1 MSLISNPEFSLI
13 NGQAHHSKTH
23 VDVVNPATGEHLAQV
38 SEADNQAA
46 DKALQAAAETFEKL
60 ASTTAHARSQV
71 LRKWYELVI
80 EHRQVLAEIVTK
92 EQGKPLKEALAEA
105 DYAAGFIEWYSEEA
119 KRAYGQ
125 VIPSHSQSHELT
137 TIRQGVGVVLGITPW
152 NFPLAMITRKVAPAY
167 AAGCSFIL
175 KPSEK
180 TPLAVIAL
188 AKLAIQAGMEV
199 GAFQVLV
206 TNDSKGLVAHLTES
220 PQVRKLTFTG
230 STQVGSALLKQCADT
245 VKRTSMELG
254 GNAPFIVFD
263 SADVEQAVSGLMAA
277 KFRNAG
283 QTCVAA
289 NRVFVAKGI
298 AAELLNTLT
307 QQVSTLT
314 LGNGLEQGV
323 DIGPLISLEAKQKA
337 QQLLEDALAKGASIA
352 YQGDKQNG
360 QFMAP
365 VVITGVNSTMRIFHE
380 EIFAPI
386 VSIIDF
392 EGEDE
397 VVRMANAVPEGL
409 AAYFYSNDGN
419 QIRRVS
425 QALEYGMVGINEG
438 IISNPVAPFGG
449 VKFSGLGREGAQEGL
464 LEYQEIK
471 YLCQKFS

>member
-13 NGQAHHSKTH
+13 NGQSHSSKQQ
-23 VDVVNPATGEHLAQV
+23 VDVINPATGESITQV

-46 DKALQAAAETFEKL
+46 DIALQAAAETFETL
-60 ASTTAHARSQV
+60 SNLTAHTRSKV
-71 LRKWYELVI
+71 LRKWYELVV
-80 EHRQVLAEIVTK
+80 EYRQALAEIVTK

-125 VIPSHSQSHELT
+125 VIPSHSQSHTLT

-180 TPLAVIAL
+180 TPLAAIAL

-206 TNDSKGLVAHLTES
+206 TNDSKGLVAHLTQS

-254 GNAPFIVFD
+254 GNAPFIIFD
-263 SADVEQAVSGLMAA
+263 SADIEQAISGLMAA

-289 NRVFVAKGI
+289 NRVFVAQGI
-298 AAELLNTLT
+298 AADFTDKLSR
-307 QQVSTLT
+307 QVEQLKV
-314 LGNGLEQGV
+314 GNGFEEGV
-323 DIGPLISLEAKQKA
+323 DIGPLISIEAKQKA
-337 QQLLEDALAKGASIA
+337 QRLLEDALAKGANIA
-352 YQGDKQNG
+352 YQGDNQAG

-365 VVITGVNSTMRIFHE
+365 VVITGVDNTMALFHE

-386 VSIIDF
+386 VSIISF
-392 EGEDE
+392 EQESE
-397 VVRMANAVPEGL
+397 AVKMANAVPEGL
-409 AAYFYSNDGN
+409 AAYFYSNEVN

-425 QALEYGMVGINEG
+425 AALEYGMVGINEG

-464 LEYQEIK
+464 SEYQEIK
-471 YLCQKFS
+471 YLCQKFY